1 MAWVTGQTVRGHGEQ
16 VKLTQARQAYYDFS
30 KSLSDINRALGFAGI
45 ALVWLF
51 KQQDQTK
58 ASIPPALHLPTILI
72 VASLGLD
79 FLQYV
84 WSTAAWGGFA
94 RLKEKQLRKQ
104 RKLGIEVRA
113 EEDIDAPVW
122 INRPTLAFFWA
133 KFVCTVVAY
142 VAIMRFLLK
151 LVW

>member
-1 MAWVTGQTVRGHGEQ
+1 MTGQTVRDRGEQ
-16 VKLTQARQAYYDFS
+16 VKLTQARQAYYDSS
-30 KSLSDINRALGFAGI
+30 KNLSDINRALGFAGI

-51 KQQDQTK
+51 KQQEQTK
-58 ASIPPALHLPTILI
+58 ASIPPGLHLPAIFI

-84 WSTAAWGGFA
+84 WSTAAWGRLA

-104 RKLGIEVRA
+104 RKLGIEVST
-113 EEDIDAPVW
+113 EEDINAPAW
-122 INRPTLAFFWA
+122 INRPTLAFFWS
-133 KFVCTVVAY
+133 KFTCMVVAY
-142 VAIMRFLLK
+142 IAIMRFLLK